1 MSNPENYT
9 IGWVCALTIEF
20 VAARAFFDE
29 THEGPSHVSPND
41 DNSYALG
48 RVGQHNVVMAV
59 LPDGE
64 YGTAAAA
71 TVAKDMLHSFPN
83 VRIGLMVG
91 IGGGAPSG
99 KHDVRLGDVV
109 VSSPCNGH
117 GGVFQYDFGKTIQN
131 QTFQDTGF
139 LNQPPTILR
148 TAVNAIRANYELEGH
163 FLAEDAEAATNKIKK
178 RKKFTRPAPRAT
190 DFTGLRWSTLVTLQ
204 NLARKRAA
212 SGNDSTDDTSPIQ
225 ANTKRQ
231 KLSTGK
237 ASTVPSED
245 GGLPGHHEPTSDLHP
260 GAIIT
265 CSDEN
270 IETLMVPRKP
280 RTEEDD
286 DPMVHYGLI
295 ASANQLMKDATVRDR
310 LAAEKGVLCFE
321 MEAAGLM
328 NTFPCLVIR
337 GICDYSDSHK
347 NKDWQ
352 GFAAIMAAAYAKD
365 LLRQISPNKVEAEK
379 RIGDVVGI
387 LAKEVHGMRETV
399 EGIRQNDLDNDVN
412 EWLSPPNP
420 STNLFQARKLRHVGT
435 GTWFLKRPSYQEWLS
450 GQRRHI
456 WVRAFAGSG
465 KTVLTSTIL
474 DDLKASTDHV
484 VLSFFFDFSD
494 QKKKTVNGM
503 LRSLAFQ
510 LYRQEKGS
518 AENLTEAFKA
528 HRHGQPSSETLSDA
542 IFKMC
547 ETHDRILIVLDAL
560 DESTERDDLLAWIEK
575 TIHHSKLGRVQLLC
589 TGRPEHGFIGKLPG
603 LFGEKNCLDFNLTAV
618 NADIGAYVKAE
629 LQKNPEF
636 TGKKL
641 SEDLRENIIHRLGN
655 GAEGMFRWA
664 SCQLGTLAG
673 CVSPMAME
681 RALEDLPRDLDTT
694 YERMIDSIPEEL
706 KDGAK
711 RLLQFLVYS
720 ERPVN
725 LNEAIDFLA
734 TQTDT
739 EPRGFDVKRRVF
751 NKASVL
757 KHCPGLVTTFSRCE
771 IARKFHY
778 IQPACYELARK
789 LDYIQPARY
798 ELPRKVHYIQLAHFS
813 VKQYLCCRQD
823 GFKTSQANFVIM
835 RTIDYYLKSVQ
846 QPKLCILGFE
856 LERYA
861 LRHWSRHA
869 ALAEGGETDSATTTI
884 VEALHTRANCR
895 HWTRRF
901 AIVHII
907 YPDFDTHEDYACL
920 GGRKPELEQTV
931 QSLRRMGA
939 NANELFWACALGLR
953 RTAQRLLNE
962 GAKAKFQHWFYGN
975 PLTAACWGRSIETVQ
990 LLLNSGADVNAQGGF
1005 YGSALIAAC
1014 VGESLPIVQLLL
1026 DSGANVNARG
1036 GYYSH
1041 ALIAASFRG
1050 HMEVVQLLLDHQADV
1065 NARGEMF
1072 VDALTAASGR
1082 DHLPTMRILLAKG
1095 AKVNVSGGPTGDVFR
1110 LQLGAHLR
1118 SYDDLSCQAWVP
1130 VKFTERETS
1139 TGLGANPE
1147 IRGVTGRTPLS
1158 WAAERGRQDG
1168 MRILLETGRVDPDA
1182 RDNNGRTP
1190 LSWAA
1195 ENNHTGAMRMLLETG
1210 RVDPD
1215 ARDNNGRTPLS
1226 WASTRK
1232 VLWSGNNTLELLL
1245 QIGRDDA
1252 NFKGMSGRSTP
1263 LIRE

>member
-9 IGWVCALTIEF
+9 IGWVCALTTEF

-29 THEGPSHVSPND
+29 THEGPSHVSPKD

-91 IGGGAPSG
+91 IGGGAPSE
-99 KHDVRLGDVV
+99 KHDIRLGDVV
-109 VSSPCNGH
+109 VSSPCNGL

-131 QTFQDTGF
+131 QTFQDTRF
-139 LNQPPTILR
+139 LNQPPASLR
-148 TAVNAIRANYELEGH
+148 TAVNAIQANYDLDGH
-163 FLAEDAEAATNKIKK
+163 SLAENAEAAINKIKK
-178 RKKFTRPAPRAT
+178 RKKFARPAPESDRLYRPEVVHPPDSSEACKSKAP
-190 DFTGLRWSTLVTLQ
+190 GVTLPEKA
-204 NLARKRAA
+204 NLALQSPSTGKRA
-212 SGNDSTDDTSPIQ
+212 SGNDSTQDTSPIR
-225 ANTKRQ
+225 ANIKRQ
-231 KLSTGK
+231 KLSTWK
-237 ASTVPSED
+237 ASTVPLED

-270 IETLMVPRKP
+270 IETLIVPRKP
-280 RTEEDD
+280 RTEDED
-286 DPMVHYGLI
+286 DPMIHYGLI

-387 LAKEVHGMRETV
+387 LTKEVHGMNKKV
-399 EGIRQNDLDNDVN
+399 DNIQQNAHDNAIRS
-412 EWLSPPNP
+412 WLSPPDP
-420 STNLFQARKLRHVGT
+420 LTNLSQARKIRHVGT
-435 GTWFLKRPSYQEWLS
+435 GNWFLKSFSYQQWLS

-474 DDLKASTDHV
+474 DDLQASTDHV
-484 VLSFFFDFSD
+484 VLSFFFDFRD
-494 QKKKTVNGM
+494 KEKQTVNGM

-510 LYRQEKGS
+510 LYRQAKGS
-518 AENLTEAFKA
+518 AETLTEAFKIYG
-528 HRHGQPSSETLSDA
+528 HGQPSSETLRDA
-542 IFKMC
+542 ILKMC

-560 DESTERDDLLAWIEK
+560 DESTEWDDLLAWIEK

-664 SCQLGTLAG
+664 SCQLDTLAG

-681 RALEDLPRDLDTT
+681 QALKNLPKDLNTT
-694 YERMIDSIPEEL
+694 YKRMIDSIPKEL
-706 KDGAK
+706 KDDAK

-720 ERPVN
+720 ERTVT
-725 LNEAIDFLA
+725 LGEAIDFIA
-734 TQTDT
+734 TQIDT

-751 NKASVL
+751 DKASVL
-757 KHCPGLVTTFSRCE
+757 KHCPGLVTTSGGGYE
-771 IARKFHY
+771 I
-778 IQPACYELARK
+778 
-789 LDYIQPARY
+789 
-798 ELPRKVHYIQLAHFS
+798 IQLAHFS
-813 VKQYLCCRQD
+813 VKEYLCGHD
-823 GFKTSQANFVIM
+823 GFDTSQANFVIM
-835 RTIDYYLKSVQ
+835 RTCIYYLRSASKASIFAYG
-846 QPKLCILGFE
+846 LE
-856 LERYA
+856 LRYYA
-861 LRHWSRHA
+861 LVYWLHHA

-895 HWTRRF
+895 NLTRRF
-901 AIVHII
+901 ASVDG
-907 YPDFDTHEDYACL
+907 YTSTYTGPMDYACL
-920 GGRKPELEQTV
+920 GRRKPELEQTV

-939 NANELFWACALGLR
+939 NANELFWACAFGLC

-975 PLTAACWGRSIETVQ
+975 PLTAACWGGSIETVQ
-990 LLLNSGADVNAQGGF
+990 LLFQSGADVNAQGGF

-1014 VGESLPIVQLLL
+1014 ARGSLPIVQFLL
-1026 DSGANVNARG
+1026 DSSANVNARG
-1036 GYYSH
+1036 GFYSH
-1041 ALIAASFRG
+1041 ALIAASFQG
-1050 HMEVVQLLLDHQADV
+1050 HMEVVQLLLRYGADV
-1065 NARGEMF
+1065 NARGEWLA
-1072 VDALTAASGR
+1072 DALTAASR
-1082 DHLPTMRILLAKG
+1082 HYNLPIMQILLVNG
-1095 AKVNVSGGPTGDVFR
+1095 ADVNASGGPTGDVFSATIWSLSAELRR
-1110 LQLGAHLR
+1110 LL
-1118 SYDDLSCQAWVP
+1118 LS
-1130 VKFTERETS
+1130 
-1139 TGLGANPE
+1139 
-1147 IRGVTGRTPLS
+1147 
-1158 WAAERGRQDG
+1158 
-1168 MRILLETGRVDPDA
+1168 
-1182 RDNNGRTP
+1182 
-1190 LSWAA
+1190 
-1195 ENNHTGAMRMLLETG
+1195 
-1210 RVDPD
+1210 
-1215 ARDNNGRTPLS
+1215 
-1226 WASTRK
+1226 
-1232 VLWSGNNTLELLL
+1232 SGNSIRHFEGGHNDNALSAAASNGWRSSLQGVKLLL
-1245 QIGRDDA
+1245 DRGPIPRYVA
-1252 NFKGMSGRSTP
+1252 
-1263 LIRE
+1263 